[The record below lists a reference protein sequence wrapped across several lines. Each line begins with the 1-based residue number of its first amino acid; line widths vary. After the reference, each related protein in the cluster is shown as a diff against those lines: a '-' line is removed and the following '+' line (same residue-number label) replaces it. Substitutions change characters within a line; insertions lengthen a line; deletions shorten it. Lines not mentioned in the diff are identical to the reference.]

1 MECAASR
8 WPAGQ
13 DRETAWDRAFG
24 WASPEVRG
32 RQAAAVCLV
41 AAAATENPIERTLLR
56 RRAADLILTR
66 SGQGTS
72 GR

>member
-1 MECAASR
+1 MECSASR
-8 WPAGQ
+8 WPSGQ
-13 DRETAWDRAFG
+13 DRETAWDREFR
-24 WASPEVRG
+24 WAGPEVRS

-41 AAAATENPIERTLLR
+41 AATATENPIERTLLR

-66 SGQGTS
+66 SGQGNS